1 MKTSKVKL
9 DYMPNVN
16 FQIVGI
22 STSEIDYKLAFG
34 LVRGFGMDFYLL
46 PCIEVEREQQQT
58 MSLFDN
64 VAQQEPNTYSV
75 YGNAIDSFRKSD
87 LLLISNRH
95 NGICLIDEFHNFDY
109 LFIVRDYSSFGL
121 DRAMTALRS
130 MDCITGAYLLPF
142 ENIKSKKS
150 IYDLWDSLQNRQ

>member
-1 MKTSKVKL
+1 MKTQKPKL
-9 DYMPNVN
+9 EYIPNVN

-22 STSEIDYKLAFG
+22 SSSEKDYKLAFG

-46 PCIEVEREQQQT
+46 PCIEVEREKPQA

-64 VAQQEPNTYSV
+64 VANSEPNKYSV

-95 NGICLIDEFHNFDY
+95 NGICLVDELNKFDY

-121 DRAMTALRS
+121 EKAMSALRS
-130 MDCITGAYLLPF
+130 IDCISGAYLLPF

>member
-9 DYMPNVN
+9 DYMPSVN
-16 FQIVGI
+16 FQIVGLT
-22 STSEIDYKLAFG
+22 SSEIDYKLAFG

-46 PCIEVEREQQQT
+46 PYIEVEREQQQAL
-58 MSLFDN
+58 SLFDI
-64 VAQQEPNTYSV
+64 APSEPNKYSV

-95 NGICLIDEFHNFDY
+95 NGIYLVDELHNFDY

-121 DRAMTALRS
+121 DKAMAALRS
-130 MDCITGAYLLPF
+130 VDSISGAFLLPF
-142 ENIKSKKS
+142 EKIKSKKS

>member
-1 MKTSKVKL
+1 MKTQKPKL
-9 DYMPNVN
+9 EYIPNVN

-22 STSEIDYKLAFG
+22 SSSEMDYKLAFG

-46 PCIEVEREQQQT
+46 PEIEVQREQQQAI
-58 MSLFDN
+58 SLFDN
-64 VAQQEPNTYSV
+64 VANAEPNKYSV
-75 YGNAIDSFRKSD
+75 YGNSIDSFRKSD
-87 LLLISNRH
+87 LMLISNRH
-95 NGICLIDEFHNFDY
+95 NGICLIDELNKFDY

-121 DRAMTALRS
+121 ERSMATLRS
-130 MDCITGAYLLPF
+130 IDCISGAYLLPF

>member
-9 DYMPNVN
+9 DYMPSVN
-16 FQIVGI
+16 FQIAGV
-22 STSEIDYKLAFG
+22 SSAEMDYKLAYW
-34 LVRGFGMDFYLL
+34 LVRGFGVDFYML
-46 PCIEVEREQQQT
+46 PDIEVEREQRQT
-58 MSLFDN
+58 MSLFDSSLPS
-64 VAQQEPNTYSV
+64 EPSRYSV
-75 YGNAIDSFRKSD
+75 YGNAIDSVRRSD

-95 NGICLIDEFHNFDY
+95 NGIYLLDEFHNFDY

-121 DRAMTALRS
+121 EKVMSALRS
-130 MDCITGAYLLPF
+130 IGCISGAYILPL

>member
-1 MKTSKVKL
+1 MKIQKPKL
-9 DYMPNVN
+9 EYIPNVN

-22 STSEIDYKLAFG
+22 SSSEMDYKLAYG

-46 PCIEVEREQQQT
+46 PSIEVQREQPQA
-58 MSLFDN
+58 MSLFES
-64 VAQQEPNTYSV
+64 VAQQEPNRYSV

-87 LLLISNRH
+87 LFLISNKH

-109 LFIVRDYSSFGL
+109 MFIVRDYSSFGL
-121 DRAMTALRS
+121 EKSMSVLRS
-130 MDCITGAYLLPF
+130 IDCISGAYLLPF

>member
-64 VAQQEPNTYSV
+64 VAQSEPNTYSV

-95 NGICLIDEFHNFDY
+95 NGIYLVDELHNFDY

-121 DRAMTALRS
+121 DKAMTALRS
-130 MDCITGAYLLPF
+130 VDSISGAFLLPF
-142 ENIKSKKS
+142 DKIKSKKS

>member
-9 DYMPNVN
+9 DYMPSVN
-16 FQIVGI
+16 FQIVGLT
-22 STSEIDYKLAFG
+22 SSEIDYKLAFG

-46 PCIEVEREQQQT
+46 PYIEVEREQQQAL
-58 MSLFDN
+58 SLFDIAPSETN
-64 VAQQEPNTYSV
+64 KYSV

-95 NGICLIDEFHNFDY
+95 NGIYLIDEFHNFDY

-121 DRAMTALRS
+121 DRAMSALRS

>member
-1 MKTSKVKL
+1 MKTQKPKL
-9 DYMPNVN
+9 EYIPNVN

-22 STSEIDYKLAFG
+22 SSSEMDYKMAFG

-46 PCIEVEREQQQT
+46 PEIEVQREQPQAMT
-58 MSLFDN
+58 LFDS
-64 VAQQEPNTYSV
+64 VAQQEPNKYSV

-87 LLLISNRH
+87 LMLISNRH
-95 NGICLIDEFHNFDY
+95 NGICLIDELNKFDY

-121 DRAMTALRS
+121 ERAMSALRS
-130 MDCITGAYLLPF
+130 IDCISGAYLLPF

>member
-1 MKTSKVKL
+1 
-9 DYMPNVN
+9 MPSVN
-16 FQIVGI
+16 FQIVGLA
-22 STSEIDYKLAFG
+22 SSEIDYKLAFG

-46 PCIEVEREQQQT
+46 PYIEVEREQQQAL
-58 MSLFDN
+58 SLFDI
-64 VAQQEPNTYSV
+64 ALSEPNKYSV

-95 NGICLIDEFHNFDY
+95 NGIYLVDELHNFDY

>member
-9 DYMPNVN
+9 DYMPSVN
-16 FQIVGI
+16 FQIVGL
-22 STSEIDYKLAFG
+22 TSLEIDYKLAFG

-46 PCIEVEREQQQT
+46 PYIEVEREQQQAL
-58 MSLFDN
+58 SLFDIAPSELN
-64 VAQQEPNTYSV
+64 KYSV

-109 LFIVRDYSSFGL
+109 LFIVSDYSSFGL

>member
-1 MKTSKVKL
+1 MKTQKPKL
-9 DYMPNVN
+9 EYIPNVN

-22 STSEIDYKLAFG
+22 SSSEMDYKLAFG

-46 PCIEVEREQQQT
+46 PEIEVKREQSQA
-58 MSLFDN
+58 MSLFDS
-64 VAQQEPNTYSV
+64 VDQHEPNRYSV

-87 LLLISNRH
+87 IMLISNRH
-95 NGICLIDEFHNFDY
+95 NGICLIDELNKFDY

-121 DRAMTALRS
+121 ERAMSALRS
-130 MDCITGAYLLPF
+130 MDCISGAYLLPL

>member
-1 MKTSKVKL
+1 MKTQKPKL
-9 DYMPNVN
+9 EYIPNVN

-22 STSEIDYKLAFG
+22 SSSEMDYKLAFG
-34 LVRGFGMDFYLL
+34 LVCGFGMDFYLL
-46 PCIEVEREQQQT
+46 LEIEVQREQPQA
-58 MSLFDN
+58 MSLFDS
-64 VAQQEPNTYSV
+64 VVQQEPNRYSV

-87 LLLISNRH
+87 LMLISNRH
-95 NGICLIDEFHNFDY
+95 NGICLIDELNKFDY

-121 DRAMTALRS
+121 EKAMSALRS
-130 MDCITGAYLLPF
+130 LDCISGAYLLPF

>member
-1 MKTSKVKL
+1 
-9 DYMPNVN
+9 MPSVN
-16 FQIVGI
+16 FQIVGLT
-22 STSEIDYKLAFG
+22 SSEIDYKLAFG

-46 PCIEVEREQQQT
+46 PYIEVEREQQPAL
-58 MSLFDN
+58 SLFDI
-64 VAQQEPNTYSV
+64 APSEPNKYSV
-75 YGNAIDSFRKSD
+75 YGNTIESFRKSD

-95 NGICLIDEFHNFDY
+95 NGIYLVDELHNFDY

>member
-9 DYMPNVN
+9 DYMPSVN
-16 FQIVGI
+16 FQIVGLT
-22 STSEIDYKLAFG
+22 SSEIDYKLAFG

-46 PCIEVEREQQQT
+46 PYIEVEREQQPAL
-58 MSLFDN
+58 SLFDI
-64 VAQQEPNTYSV
+64 APSEPNKYSV
-75 YGNAIDSFRKSD
+75 YGNTIESFRKSD

-95 NGICLIDEFHNFDY
+95 NGIYLVDELHNFDY